1 MDDVTRDALLT
12 LNLTPGLGPMLTKRC
27 IDAFGR
33 PDAVVGASSRELTRI
48 EGIGAKKAESI
59 RGHLNRINQSNGLK
73 EELALIE
80 EYGVTLMSPECENY
94 PPLLRHIH
102 DPPLLLYVQGELKRM
117 DAVALAVVGA
127 RKCTAYGRDQ
137 ADRLSAVSAQAGLTI
152 VSGGAYGID
161 EAAHRAAMRVQARTI
176 AVLGSGIA
184 KPYPDRHAAMF
195 NQIAE
200 KHGTVLSELPMTA
213 PPMRENFPR
222 RNRIVSGLCLGVLV
236 VEASNRSGALIT
248 ARLAAE
254 EHNREVMAVPGRVD
268 SPTSAGCH
276 RIIREG
282 WATLVTNG
290 ADVLDALG
298 ETGELLKAGVA
309 HDPHK
314 SPQENDKE
322 NAKSSSVSLFE
333 ETLSASQSK
342 ILGSLTEPRMLD
354 QVAANTGLPIHVIQ
368 SDLTMLQIRGMVRK
382 EGVRFVKKQ

>member
-27 IDAFGR
+27 IDAFGS
-33 PDAVVGASSRELTRI
+33 PDAVIGTSSRELARV
-48 EGIGAKKAESI
+48 EGIGVKKAESI
-59 RGHLNRINQSNGLK
+59 RGHLNRIDQSNGLK
-73 EELALIE
+73 DELELIE
-80 EYGVTLMSPECENY
+80 EYGVTLLSPECENY

-102 DPPLLLYVQGELKRM
+102 DPPPLLYVQGEMERT

-127 RKCTAYGRDQ
+127 RKCTAYGREQ

-161 EAAHRAAMRVQARTI
+161 EAAHRAAMRVRARTI

-184 KPYPDRHAAMF
+184 KPYPDRHAEMF
-195 NQIAE
+195 NQIAK
-200 KHGTVLSELPMTA
+200 KHGTVMSELPMTA

-222 RNRIVSGLCLGVLV
+222 RNRIVSGLSLGVLV

-309 HDPHK
+309 HDPDQ

-322 NAKSSSVSLFE
+322 NANSSSTSLFE
-333 ETLSASQSK
+333 ETLSESQSK

-354 QVAANTGLPIHVIQ
+354 QVAANTGLPVHVIQ

-382 EGVRFVKKQ
+382 EGVRYVKKQ